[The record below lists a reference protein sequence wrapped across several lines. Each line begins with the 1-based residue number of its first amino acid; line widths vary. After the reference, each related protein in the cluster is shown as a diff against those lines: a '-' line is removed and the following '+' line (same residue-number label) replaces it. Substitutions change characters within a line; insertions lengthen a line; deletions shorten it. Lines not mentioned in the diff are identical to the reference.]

1 MITKVLKNEKNH
13 VELEIAN
20 LTIAELIRAQLW
32 EDPSVKFAAWKRD
45 HPTKNPVLIVRTE
58 GKTTKKAISDCI
70 TRVDKLADKIL
81 DEFKKSVKK

>member
-32 EDPSVKFAAWKRD
+32 EDSSVKFAAWKRD
-45 HPTKNPVLIVRTE
+45 HPTKNPILIVRTE
-58 GKTTKKAISDCI
+58 GKSALKAISDCI
-70 TRVDKLADKIL
+70 ARIDKLADKIL
-81 DEFKKSVKK
+81 DEVKKSVKK